1 MYIFYLQ
8 GGKMD
13 ADIQSGL
20 GILFNL
26 SGDYEKAIDCFRSAL
41 NSNPTDAQLWNRL
54 GATLGRCLKIS
65 NGMNASSILYLLNTK
80 ISLLMIRSFDQSKMN
95 IFSKRKSIGRS
106 RKCIQR
112 GSASFPRIC
121 TC

>member
-54 GATLGRCLKIS
+54 GATLGKCLNIS
-65 NGMNASSILYLLNTK
+65 NGINASFVQKYHCS
-80 ISLLMIRSFDQSKMN
+80 
-95 IFSKRKSIGRS
+95 
-106 RKCIQR
+106 
-112 GSASFPRIC
+112 
-121 TC
+121 

>member
-1 MYIFYLQ
+1 
-8 GGKMD
+8 MD

-54 GATLGRCLKIS
+54 GATLGRCLKI
-65 NGMNASSILYLLNTK
+65 NNRMNAINTYTK
-80 ISLLMIRSFDQSKMN
+80 ISLLMIRSFD
-95 IFSKRKSIGRS
+95 
-106 RKCIQR
+106 
-112 GSASFPRIC
+112 
-121 TC
+121 